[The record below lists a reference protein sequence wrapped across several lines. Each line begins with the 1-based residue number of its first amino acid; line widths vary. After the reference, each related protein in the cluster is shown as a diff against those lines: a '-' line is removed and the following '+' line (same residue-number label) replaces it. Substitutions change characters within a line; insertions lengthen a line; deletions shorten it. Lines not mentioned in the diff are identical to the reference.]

1 MDGNEEKRRT
11 RVSPKTNKPSFEED
25 KFYLP
30 LQKYDLI
37 IHQTLIISAF
47 NVVDSSENIQNNGTG
62 QAKLLGENM
71 LELAPLTGTLTNI
84 ANTPI
89 MQRIDLFRKK
99 GDKNAIVGK
108 LNVQLRLLNEIIVP
122 EDIKEK
128 TLNDQT
134 QLLPEMDFT
143 KKFIW
148 RLRIDVRSAIHLPFN
163 KTTENNLPSAYVEVG
178 WTMYENF
185 LH

>member
-1 MDGNEEKRRT
+1 MSSEESSNKNPSGTNSMSNTRSNIQSQYQNYPPQIINQDTKKTIEIIIKDAEFKKPFNYFIVVQLDGNEEKRRT
-11 RVSPKTNKPSFEED
+11 RVSKKTNTPSFEED

-71 LELAPLTGTLTNI
+71 LELAPLTGSLTNI

-89 MQRIDLFRKK
+89 MQRIDL
-99 GDKNAIVGK
+99 
-108 LNVQLRLLNEIIVP
+108 
-122 EDIKEK
+122 
-128 TLNDQT
+128 
-134 QLLPEMDFT
+134 
-143 KKFIW
+143 
-148 RLRIDVRSAIHLPFN
+148 
-163 KTTENNLPSAYVEVG
+163 
-178 WTMYENF
+178 
-185 LH
+185 